1 MKLSPNI
8 KELKCREG
16 AVLFIA
22 RPVKNTRVPFE
33 AEVRLI
39 CKAGSIRQ
47 LTSDEAGGVSGG
59 RTPADALREAEVLF
73 RINYL
78 FEADNYL

>member
-8 KELKCREG
+8 KELKGREG

-22 RPVKNTRVPFE
+22 RSVKNTRVPFE

-39 CKAGSIRQ
+39 CKNGSTRQ

-59 RTPADALREAEVLF
+59 RTPAEALREAEMLF
-73 RINYL
+73 RIKYL
-78 FEADNYL
+78 SKAR